1 MHTPATTTTTTRDRA
16 ERRTRAQRRTGR
28 VARALAL
35 TALTALLSVVGLAA
49 GGAVPNGSHW
59 AAGLTKISGQLVEPN
74 AALRG
79 SSWAGAP
86 FATTARGSSWS

>member
-1 MHTPATTTTTTRDRA
+1 MNTHATTTTPDRA
-16 ERRTRAQRRTGR
+16 GRRRSRPQRRAGR
-28 VARALAL
+28 MARALAL

-59 AAGLTKISGQLVEPN
+59 AAGLTKISGQLGEPN